1 MADLPTGEEVIV
13 HFDNSDQNCDY
24 IEFKERFLGVTFNFS
39 NFSYIKETRKLCL
52 NPKKT
57 LENVTANPMME
68 KIDEERNPV
77 ELFDWVAAN
86 GKSILKRKTEKL
98 HNQGSALGTA
108 QSVIGLS
115 PVFGLRAST
124 PAGDSQF
131 VSIIG
136 TIAYFQ
142 FHKIPT
148 HVFIFFPDPRSIC

>member
-13 HFDNSDQNCDY
+13 HLDTSDQNCDY

-86 GKSILKRKTEKL
+86 GKSILKRKTDKKS
-98 HNQGSALGTA
+98 QSGVGTRDGPERDRTEPDFRA
-108 QSVIGLS
+108 ARVHPCRGLTISFDYRYYSLFSVS
-115 PVFGLRAST
+115 
-124 PAGDSQF
+124 
-131 VSIIG
+131 
-136 TIAYFQ
+136 
-142 FHKIPT
+142 
-148 HVFIFFPDPRSIC
+148 

>member
-13 HFDNSDQNCDY
+13 HFDTSHQNCDY

-39 NFSYIKETRKLCL
+39 NFSYIKDTRKLCL

-86 GKSILKRKTEKL
+86 GKSILKRKTDK
-98 HNQGSALGTA
+98 N
-108 QSVIGLS
+108 
-115 PVFGLRAST
+115 F
-124 PAGDSQF
+124 
-131 VSIIG
+131 
-136 TIAYFQ
+136 
-142 FHKIPT
+142 
-148 HVFIFFPDPRSIC
+148 